1 MEKFDFKKERSYSG
15 REQLPV
21 GGYVCSILSAKV
33 ESFDWGSKL
42 NIAFD
47 VAEGEYAGIFQ
58 RDYQN
63 NTNENKKW
71 RGVFK
76 LNLPKDDGTEQDAWT
91 KRKFGNTIW
100 AIEQSN
106 PGYVWNW
113 DEKSL
118 KGKKIGLIFRNE
130 EWSMEGR
137 SGWTTKA
144 GAADSIENIRNGK
157 FKPLSDKPLKNKPDR
172 FADMP
177 TDGIGDGDADS
188 LPF

>member
-1 MEKFDFKKERSYSG
+1 MEKFDFKKERTFSG

-21 GGYVCSILSAKV
+21 GGYVCNIISAKEEV
-33 ESFDWGSKL
+33 YDWGKKL

-47 VAEGEYAGIFQ
+47 VAEGDYAGIFK
-58 RDYQN
+58 RDYDN

-76 LNLPKDDGTEQDAWT
+76 LNLPKDDGSEQDAWN
-91 KRKFGNTIW
+91 KRRFGNTIW

-106 PGYVWNW
+106 PGYTWNW

-130 EWSMEGR
+130 EWAMEGR
-137 SGWTTKA
+137 SGWSSRA
-144 GAADSIENIRNGK
+144 GGADSIDNIRSGK
-157 FKPLSDKPLKNKPDR
+157 YRMLPDKPLRNKPVET
-172 FADMP
+172 FASV
-177 TDGIGDGDADS
+177 ADS
-188 LPF
+188 VDDEGELPF

>member
-1 MEKFDFKKERSYSG
+1 MKQFDFKKERSYSG

-33 ESFDWGSKL
+33 ESYDWGSKL

-106 PGYVWNW
+106 PGYIWNW
-113 DEKSL
+113 DEKTL

-130 EWSMEGR
+130 EWAMEGR
-137 SGWTTKA
+137 SGWTSKAA
-144 GAADSIENIRNGK
+144 GADSVDNIRNGK
-157 FKPLSDKPLKNKPDR
+157 FRMLPDKPLKNKPSGGY
-172 FADMP
+172 ADVLE
-177 TDGIGDGDADS
+177 TVESDGE